1 MDLEEPVAV
10 ASRLEGEA
18 LGRWVHQWLQMDTR
32 RWKRKMSFGNGF
44 QVAHVVP
51 DCLSKI

>member
-18 LGRWVHQWLQMDTR
+18 LGRWVHSGYKWIPGGGSGKCPLEMGF
-32 RWKRKMSFGNGF
+32 RWHM
-44 QVAHVVP
+44 
-51 DCLSKI
+51 